1 MTTTGTG
8 MMAKNGDILFTFPNH
23 QLEDLVNRQRI
34 LLVALVLG
42 SLYLLLAA
50 FIGFSLPS
58 DLLMIAGTAFIA
70 YRSQKVREEIA
81 ELKQY
86 LHGEEVPAL
95 T

>member
-1 MTTTGTG
+1 
-8 MMAKNGDILFTFPNH
+8 MAKNGDILFNFPNH

-34 LLVALVLG
+34 LLVAFVLG

-70 YRSQKVREEIA
+70 YRGQKVRKEIA

-86 LHGEEVPAL
+86 LHGEGVPAL